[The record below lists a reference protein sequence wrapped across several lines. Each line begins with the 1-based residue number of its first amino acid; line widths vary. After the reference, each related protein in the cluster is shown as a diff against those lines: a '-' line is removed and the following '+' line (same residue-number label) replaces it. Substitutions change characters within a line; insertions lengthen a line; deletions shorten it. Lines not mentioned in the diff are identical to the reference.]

1 MTITDA
7 VNLVIES
14 PLMKESGS
22 TFVLK
27 MGKPI
32 NIYKMVRGVIK
43 KNNLSFGSKINDKKI
58 KIKIIGL
65 RSGEKLHE
73 ELFENQS
80 NVEKTMHPL
89 IMVEKNNNK
98 LDKKKL
104 NHFIN
109 KIENSSSLKK
119 EINTFIKNN
128 L

>member
-1 MTITDA
+1 M
-7 VNLVIES
+7 
-14 PLMKESGS
+14 
-22 TFVLK
+22 
-27 MGKPI
+27 
-32 NIYKMVRGVIK
+32 IK